1 MSDIVMRLRAQR
13 SERRHKLLAFH
24 ATVDGFILLP
34 RRRIQARNRPGES
47 GLTNALLRRNK
58 TTATTR
64 LINVKASQ
72 GARCSRKNINV
83 ATLPPCPPL
92 RMLLSVEIGF
102 QAFNTCTQ
110 PMSRGWP
117 GGVPLLLR

>member
-1 MSDIVMRLRAQR
+1 MRLRAQW

-64 LINVKASQ
+64 LTSVKASQ
-72 GARCSRKNINV
+72 GARCRRNTVKV
-83 ATLPPCPPL
+83 ETPLCPPL
-92 RMLLSVEIGF
+92 RMLLSAEIGF
-102 QAFNTCTQ
+102 QAFNPCTHAIA
-110 PMSRGWP
+110 P
-117 GGVPLLLR
+117 GLPAGVLLLIR